1 MKQFLALVAAAALT
15 ACSTAPGESVTN
27 AIPSDAP
34 SNRSPVSQ
42 ITEIKDLNQ
51 VKRIAEEIASPETLL
66 VVDVDDTM
74 LTANEFFGSDKWY
87 EWQRGRAKDPTGKDI
102 TIEGVQQVNC
112 LFDFLSVAFEIGTN
126 KLTQPDAAE
135 IIDSIDLDQ
144 LVLTARGEDYRSATM
159 RELLRNSLSFS
170 DEHLVPDNEAIR
182 FVGADESRQ
191 APVSYIDGV
200 YMVSGLNKGTLL
212 LDLLAE
218 IDKSYSSVILVDDKE
233 NNIVNMQ
240 NALQEAGI
248 DFYGFQYTRVDK
260 SVSEAEV
267 AQAVDAASDLNA
279 FLKEHFPERVEVLT
293 SQSCAL
299 RQDLVR

>member
-1 MKQFLALVAAAALT
+1 MLKQFLAIVTTATLA
-15 ACSTAPGESVTN
+15 ACSAAPGEN
-27 AIPSDAP
+27 ASNAVSDTA
-34 SNRSPVSQ
+34 SDGKAVSQ
-42 ITEIKDLNQ
+42 IVEIKDLNE
-51 VKRIAEEIASPETLL
+51 VKQAAGELAPSETLL

-102 TIEGVQQVNC
+102 TIEEVQQVNC

-135 IIDSIDLDQ
+135 VIDSIEMDQ

-159 RELLRNSLSFS
+159 RELLRNGLSFS
-170 DEHLVPDNEAIR
+170 DEHLLPENEPVR
-182 FVGADESRQ
+182 FIGEDESRQ

-200 YMVSGLNKGTLL
+200 FMVSGLNKGTLL
-212 LDLLAE
+212 LDLLE
-218 IDKSYSSVILVDDKE
+218 EVDKSYGSVILIDDKE

-248 DFYGFQYTRVDK
+248 DFYGFHYTRVDK

-267 AQAVDAASDLNA
+267 AQAVDAASDLTT
-279 FLKEHFPERVEVLT
+279 FLEEHFPERVDILT
-293 SQSCAL
+293 SQSCAF